1 MGAWK
6 GRSGEW
12 RASGRRL
19 GRFRTPHD
27 PIESGERGGDGSDSL
42 SSTSITARDYLLDIC
57 PNASLKHPAILSPR
71 PAMSNETQKAD
82 QIAHRL
88 YSKLAL
94 VVNHARATRE
104 PPPNAKVDRWVRSAV
119 LSVPALY

>member
-1 MGAWK
+1 MNSASACESL
-6 GRSGEW
+6 RQS
-12 RASGRRL
+12 RASKRRR
-19 GRFRTPHD
+19 GVNVSTDQDVGAAAMPYTRTHA
-27 PIESGERGGDGSDSL
+27 
-42 SSTSITARDYLLDIC
+42 SSPARDYLLDIC